1 MENPNRDPLA
11 QKRHSEHCAKAAF
24 LLSFNQGVFKISQNI
39 DDMNWLAL
47 KQNSACYR
55 PPTRLHWQSFDVLV
69 VTGRV
74 PIIRHKMVVRTSL
87 TSDRRHLCL
96 TKSGGRFDQRLKH

>member
-24 LLSFNQGVFKISQNI
+24 LLSFSQGVFRISQNI

-47 KQNSACYR
+47 EQNSACYR
-55 PPTRLHWQSFDVLV
+55 PPARLHWQSFDVFIEA
-69 VTGRV
+69 GWEPMR
-74 PIIRHKMVVRTSL
+74 RHKMVVYAFL
-87 TSDRRHLCL
+87 TSDRRRVRLA
-96 TKSGGRFDQRLKH
+96 KSGG